1 MRKVKQ
7 DDKFS
12 LAIREIQSQNS
23 ENKKCFDCDQ
33 RGPTYVNMTIGSF
46 VCTKCSG
53 MLRGINPPHRIKSIS
68 MSSFT
73 SDEVEMVRSRG
84 NAWCAAVWLGNYN
97 KNANPVDFKDDEK
110 VKEFIV
116 AKYEKKRY
124 YVDPSQANLSSIKQQ
139 LTGGSTGSADS
150 HGSHKLHS
158 SSLIGSTIRSR
169 MDPGSASS
177 QNSGINSFVV
187 SRPDH
192 ASHASSGQVSQLPVR
207 PTDPPVRPANP
218 PVRPADPLVNGHTAV
233 TTPGA
238 SIAAANTVSAPAVSS
253 SNFANFADFDTA
265 AFDSLP
271 PDPLT
276 TITTPAATST
286 LPPMNRKPSLGASV
300 PVAAG
305 QPAKPAAV
313 SAASQ
318 PAPTASDK
326 YSALAEL
333 DDLFRSST
341 IDSPAAAPA
350 PSGFQQDIGGLFAM
364 SGSKPAPAPA
374 MTAVPQHVPTMMM
387 NSDSPSTHNGS
398 PGWAAAAPPAGWS
411 GRSAS
416 PAAPGWGGRASS
428 PAAGGWG
435 AGSTPAGKTSPMWT
449 SQWGTTGSPAANAGT
464 MGLAGDNIT
473 GWMSDTSKPNLGP
486 ASNTLGFPQ
495 NTNPF
500 GSSPN
505 NPPAGQ
511 NQFPDNNNVFAAAPF
526 NTEKPGQFTN
536 AGNPW
541 SAGSA
546 GFGGISSFTSAMTP
560 AQNPHNPF
568 L

>member
-1 MRKVKQ
+1 MSKITNMRKVKQ

-12 LAIREIQSQNS
+12 LAIREIQSQNP

-97 KNANPVDFKDDEK
+97 KNSNPVDFKDDEK

-169 MDPGSASS
+169 MDPGSVSS

-192 ASHASSGQVSQLPVR
+192 VSHASSGHVSQLPVR
-207 PTDPPVRPANP
+207 PADPPVN
-218 PVRPADPLVNGHTAV
+218 VNGHTAV
-233 TTPGA
+233 TAPVA
-238 SIAAANTVSAPAVSS
+238 STVAAVAAPAPAASS

-276 TITTPAATST
+276 TMATPAATST
-286 LPPMNRKPSLGASV
+286 LPPMNRKSSTGAPAPAAAKPAAPS
-300 PVAAG
+300 AAG
-305 QPAKPAAV
+305 QPAQA
-313 SAASQ
+313 
-318 PAPTASDK
+318 ASDK

-333 DDLFRSST
+333 DDLFRSTT
-341 IDSPAAAPA
+341 IDAPVVAPA
-350 PSGFQQDIGGLFAM
+350 SAGFQQDVGGLFSM
-364 SGSKPAPAPA
+364 SGSKPPAPTA
-374 MTAVPQHVPTMMM
+374 MTAVPQHVPTMIM
-387 NSDSPSTHNGS
+387 SDSPSTHNGS

-416 PAAPGWGGRASS
+416 PAAPGWGGRAAS
-428 PAAGGWG
+428 PATAGWG
-435 AGSTPAGKTSPMWT
+435 TGTTPAGKTSPMWT
-449 SQWGTTGSPAANAGT
+449 PQWGATGSPAANGGT
-464 MGLAGDNIT
+464 MGLAGDTNIT
-473 GWMSDTSKPNLGP
+473 AGWMSDTSKPNLGQ

-500 GSSPN
+500 GSSPS
-505 NPPAGQ
+505 NPPVGHG
-511 NQFPDNNNVFAAAPF
+511 QFPDNNNVFAAAPF
-526 NTEKPGQFTN
+526 NTEKPGLTN

-541 SAGSA
+541 SVGSA
-546 GFGGISSFTSAMTP
+546 GFGGITSFTSAMTP
-560 AQNPHNPF
+560 AQNPNNPF